1 MTTTNPLNILLL
13 SAEVVPFAKTGG
25 LADVVDA
32 LARALGHVPRAMTE
46 PVEVFLP
53 RYRDVQ
59 LAAGSAAAIRIVR
72 VPDPFAADGRR
83 DVPILTTIADGYRLR
98 LVDVPEAYDRDGYY
112 GGAAG
117 DFADNEWRFGLLCR
131 AALETRRDEG
141 RRVDLL
147 ALHDWHACPAILQ
160 RDLVLA
166 GDPVVG
172 RAAAVLTVHNPAFH
186 GWVSR
191 DRVVGLGLGIAGES
205 IGDASGLDLLAEGVR
220 RAEIVTTVSPG
231 YAREILGQDQGMGL
245 DAELRAR
252 GDRFVGILNGLD
264 TGLWDPATDPVI
276 AARYDLAG
284 RSGKAACRADLLAR
298 LGMDPAD
305 AGPVAAMV
313 GRVHWQKGS
322 DLVAAAAGELL
333 ELGVRLVVLGCG
345 DDALLD
351 PARAV
356 ARDRPDRIALVDRF
370 DRDLSR
376 RIYAGADLLLMPSR
390 FEPCGQAQMIALRY
404 GTPPVARRTGG
415 LADSILDLDEWPD
428 AGTGFLFEE
437 ATRPAFVAA
446 VERAV
451 TVFSGAD
458 RSAWGGLVG
467 RGMAADFSWETAS
480 ARAYV
485 GTYRR
490 AIRLRRGS

>member
-1 MTTTNPLNILLL
+1 VRVVFIA
-13 SAEVVPFAKTGG
+13 AECEPVAKTGG

-32 LARALGHVPRAMTE
+32 LARALGHVPLAMTE

-59 LAAGSAAAIRIVR
+59 LAAGSAAAVRIVR
-72 VPDPFAADGRR
+72 VPDPFAADGLR
-83 DVPILTTIADGYRLR
+83 DVPILTIVADGYRLR

-112 GGAAG
+112 GDAAG

-141 RRVDLL
+141 RRVDVL
-147 ALHDWHACPAILQ
+147 ALHDWHACPAVLQ
-160 RDLVLA
+160 RDLALA

-186 GWVSR
+186 GWIPR
-191 DRVVGLGLGIAGES
+191 DRVAGLGLGIAGEA
-205 IGDASGLDLLAEGVR
+205 IGDSSGLDLLIEGVR
-220 RAEIVTTVSPG
+220 RADMVTTVSPG
-231 YAREILGQDQGMGL
+231 YAREILGPDQGMGL
-245 DAELRAR
+245 DAGLRAR

-264 TGLWDPATDPVI
+264 TRLWDPAADRVI
-276 AARYDLAG
+276 AAGYSRAD
-284 RSGKAACRADLLAR
+284 RSGKAVCRSDLLPR
-298 LGMDPAD
+298 LGMDPGD
-305 AGPVAAMV
+305 PSPVAAMV

-322 DLVAAAAGELL
+322 DLVAASAGELV
-333 ELGVRLVVLGCG
+333 ERGVRLVVLGCG

-356 ARDRPDRIALVDRF
+356 ARDRPDRITLVDRF

-415 LADSILDLDEWPD
+415 LADSILDFDERPD

-437 ATRPAFVAA
+437 ATQAAFLAA
-446 VERAV
+446 VDRAV
-451 TVFSGAD
+451 DVFSGAD
-458 RSAWGGLVG
+458 RLAWEGLVD
-467 RGMAADFSWETAS
+467 RGMEADFSWETAS

-490 AIRLRRGS
+490 AVTLRGGR

>member
-1 MTTTNPLNILLL
+1 MRSVRVVFIA
-13 SAEVVPFAKTGG
+13 AECEPVAKTGG

-32 LARALGHVPRAMTE
+32 LARALGHVSLAMTE

-59 LAAGSAAAIRIVR
+59 LAAGSAAAVRIVR
-72 VPDPFAADGRR
+72 VPDPFAADGLR
-83 DVPILTTIADGYRLR
+83 DVPILTIVADGYRLR

-112 GGAAG
+112 GDAAG

-141 RRVDLL
+141 RRVDVL
-147 ALHDWHACPAILQ
+147 ALHDWHACPAVLQ
-160 RDLVLA
+160 RDLALA

-186 GWVSR
+186 GWIPR
-191 DRVVGLGLGIAGES
+191 DRVAGLGLGIAGEA
-205 IGDASGLDLLAEGVR
+205 IGDSSGLDLLIEGVR
-220 RAEIVTTVSPG
+220 RADMVTTVSPG
-231 YAREILGQDQGMGL
+231 YAREILGPDQGMGL
-245 DAELRAR
+245 DAGLRAR

-264 TGLWDPATDPVI
+264 TRLWDPAADRVI
-276 AARYDLAG
+276 AAGYSRAD
-284 RSGKAACRADLLAR
+284 RSGKAVCRSDLLPR
-298 LGMDPAD
+298 LGMDPGD
-305 AGPVAAMV
+305 PSPVAAMV

-322 DLVAAAAGELL
+322 DLVAASAGELV
-333 ELGVRLVVLGCG
+333 ERGVRLVVLGCG

-356 ARDRPDRIALVDRF
+356 ARDRPDRITLVDRF

-415 LADSILDLDEWPD
+415 LADSILDFDEWPD

-437 ATRPAFVAA
+437 ATQAAFLAA
-446 VERAV
+446 VDRAV
-451 TVFSGAD
+451 DVFSGAD
-458 RSAWGGLVG
+458 RLAWEGLVD
-467 RGMAADFSWETAS
+467 RGMEADFSWETAS

-490 AIRLRRGS
+490 AVTLRGGR

>member
-1 MTTTNPLNILLL
+1 MRSVTVVFIA
-13 SAEVVPFAKTGG
+13 AECEPFAKTGG

-32 LARALGHVPRAMTE
+32 LARALGHVPRALSE

-59 LAAGSAAAIRIVR
+59 LPAGSGAAIRVVR
-72 VPDPFAADGRR
+72 VPDPFHADGVR
-83 DVPILTTIADGYRLR
+83 DVPILTSIVNGYRLR

-112 GGAAG
+112 GDAAG
-117 DFADNEWRFGLLCR
+117 DFDDNAWRFGLLCR

-141 RRVDLL
+141 RRVDVL

-160 RDLVLA
+160 RDLALA

-172 RAAAVLTVHNPAFH
+172 PAAAVLTVHNPAFH
-186 GWVSR
+186 GWIPPE
-191 DRVVGLGLGIAGES
+191 RVVGLGLGIAGEA

-220 RAEIVTTVSPG
+220 RAEMVATVSPG
-231 YAREILGQDQGMGL
+231 YAREILGPDQGMGL

-264 TGLWDPATDPVI
+264 TRLWDPATDPVI
-276 AARYDLAG
+276 AARYERAG
-284 RSGKAACRADLLAR
+284 RSGKAACRSDLLVR

-305 AGPVAAMV
+305 PGPVAAMV

-322 DLVAAAAGELL
+322 DLVAAAADELV
-333 ELGVRLVVLGCG
+333 ERGVRLVILGCG
-345 DDALLD
+345 DDALLG
-351 PARAV
+351 PAQAV
-356 ARDRPDRIALVDRF
+356 ARSRPDRVAIVDRF
-370 DRDLSR
+370 DRGLSR

-404 GTPPVARRTGG
+404 GTPPIARRTGG

-437 ATRPAFVAA
+437 AAQAAFVAA

-451 TVFSGAD
+451 TVFSG
-458 RSAWGGLVG
+458 RERLAWEGLVE

-485 GTYRR
+485 GVYRR
-490 AIRLRRGS
+490 AMALRRGR

>member
-1 MTTTNPLNILLL
+1 MRSVRVVFIA
-13 SAEVVPFAKTGG
+13 AECEPFAKTGG

-32 LARALGHVPRAMTE
+32 LARALGHVPHALSE

-59 LAAGSAAAIRIVR
+59 LAAGVAAAVRLVR

-83 DVPILTTIADGYRLR
+83 DIPILTANADGYRLR

-112 GGAAG
+112 GDAAG
-117 DFADNEWRFGLLCR
+117 DFSDNAWRFGLLCR

-141 RRVDLL
+141 RPVDVL
-147 ALHDWHACPAILQ
+147 ALHDWHACPAVLQ
-160 RDLVLA
+160 RDLALA
-166 GDPVVG
+166 TDPVVG

-186 GWVSR
+186 GWIAR
-191 DRVVGLGLGIAGES
+191 DRLVGLGLGLAGETL
-205 IGDASGLDLLAEGVR
+205 GDTWGLDLLAEGVR

-231 YAREILGQDQGMGL
+231 YAREILGPDQGMGL
-245 DAELRAR
+245 DAELRVR

-264 TGLWDPATDPVI
+264 TRLWDPASDPAI
-276 AARYDLAG
+276 AAPYDRAD
-284 RSGKAACRADLLAR
+284 RSGKAVCRSDLLAS

-322 DLVAAAAGELL
+322 DLVAAAAGELV
-333 ELGVRLVVLGCG
+333 ERGVRLVILGCG

-351 PARAV
+351 PARKV
-356 ARDRPDRIALVDRF
+356 ARARPDRLVIDDRF

-376 RIYAGADLLLMPSR
+376 RMYAGADMLLMPSR
-390 FEPCGQAQMIALRY
+390 FEPCGQSQMIALRY
-404 GTPPVARRTGG
+404 GTPPIARRTGG
-415 LADSILDLDEWPD
+415 LADSIVDLDEQPE

-437 ATRPAFVAA
+437 ATAGAVVTA

-451 TVFSGAD
+451 AIFSGAD
-458 RSAWGGLVG
+458 RLAWEELVE
-467 RGMAADFSWETAS
+467 RGMAVDFSWETAS

-485 GTYRR
+485 GVHRR
-490 AIRLRRGS
+490 AIAFRRRG